1 MGITSMHNIVYYGRS
16 LTEVCLDYGRVVVE
30 GGHVEAGDAVLAPG
44 VRLHRAQQPP
54 DLRQLTGA
62 RGRDQRGHAA
72 QGAVTVEHHAAG
84 HRTTI

>member
-1 MGITSMHNIVYYGRS
+1 MGITSMHHIVYYGRS

-54 DLRQLTGA
+54 DLR
-62 RGRDQRGHAA
+62 
-72 QGAVTVEHHAAG
+72 
-84 HRTTI
+84 